1 MPVRIPRHIS
11 VEQEHRRT
19 TDGARVLRRDISGV
33 DLSSNDYL
41 GIAKKLAGQDTLAR
55 AAQSLCSEKLG
66 ATGSRLI
73 TGNTKAHEELE
84 EFLAG
89 YHGGESALLFGSGYE
104 ANLGVLSA
112 VAARTDTI
120 IYDELIHASMR
131 DGIRLSPARSY
142 AFRHNDVADLREK
155 IRSARGECFIAVESL
170 YSMDGDCAPLIQLSD
185 VAEESGAHLIV
196 DEAHATGV
204 YGPMGAGYLAE
215 AGLGERVLA
224 RVYTF
229 GKAVGYRGACVV
241 GSPVLRDHLINSS
254 RSFMYTTAPD
264 LLSVRLIREAYEI
277 LAKSDGERQD
287 LQTLIEGVRQLQH
300 SFPDLSFLPSK
311 SAIQGVLVSGNAAA
325 LTAERALVDAGFVA
339 RAIRSPTVPIGM
351 ERIRICLHSFN
362 SIEELSAAFTVMRDA
377 LAGMRRRAGGFD
389 G

>member
-1 MPVRIPRHIS
+1 MPVRIPRHIILQ
-11 VEQEHRRT
+11 QEHRCA
-19 TDGARVLRRDISGV
+19 TDGARVLQRDLSGV

-41 GIAKKLAGQDTLAR
+41 GIAKRLADRDTLVG
-55 AAQSLCSEKLG
+55 AAQLLCSQNLG

-73 TGNTKAHEELE
+73 TGNTREHEELE
-84 EFLAG
+84 QFLAA

-112 VAARTDTI
+112 VAGRTDTI

-170 YSMDGDCAPLIQLSD
+170 YSMDGDRAPLIQLSEL
-185 VAEESGAHLIV
+185 AEESGAHLIV

-204 YGPMGAGYLAE
+204 YGPKGAGFVAE

-229 GKAVGYRGACVV
+229 GKAVGYRGACVI

-277 LAKSDGERQD
+277 LAQSDDARRD
-287 LQTLIEGVRQLQH
+287 LQALIEGVRQLQH
-300 SFPDLSFLPSK
+300 SFPELSFLPSE

-325 LTAERALVDAGFVA
+325 LTAERALADAGFVA
-339 RAIRSPTVPIGM
+339 RAIRSPTVPSGM
-351 ERIRICLHSFN
+351 ERIRLCLHSFN
-362 SIEELSAAFTVMRDA
+362 SIEELRSAFAVLRDA
-377 LAGMRRRAGGFD
+377 LAGMTRRAGGFD